1 MKRRGNE
8 NPWKKNILRERREL
22 VGSKSIESA
31 SLRHA
36 AETKEIAVNQQ
47 EPAYIYEGLDPATGE
62 FGRFSKTVMNV
73 YHSVSSA
80 FNRAREPGK
89 PLATVA
95 NLTREAPLGS
105 LFVAFVLGVAFAT
118 RHVNRR

>member
-1 MKRRGNE
+1 MNVIQTKVPAVAKR
-8 NPWKKNILRERREL
+8 
-22 VGSKSIESA
+22 
-31 SLRHA
+31 
-36 AETKEIAVNQQ
+36 
-47 EPAYIYEGLDPATGE
+47 EPTYIYEGLDPATGE
-62 FGRFSKTVMNV
+62 FGRFTDTVMSV
-73 YHSVSSA
+73 YGSVKSA
-80 FNRAREPGK
+80 FQRANEPGK

>member
-1 MKRRGNE
+1 
-8 NPWKKNILRERREL
+8 
-22 VGSKSIESA
+22 V
-31 SLRHA
+31 
-36 AETKEIAVNQQ
+36 TQQ
-47 EPAYIYEGLDPATGE
+47 EPVYIYEGLDPATGE
-62 FGRFSKTVMNV
+62 FGRFSETVRSV
-73 YHSVSSA
+73 YDSVHAA
-80 FNRAREPGK
+80 FERANEPGR

>member
-1 MKRRGNE
+1 M
-8 NPWKKNILRERREL
+8 
-22 VGSKSIESA
+22 
-31 SLRHA
+31 
-36 AETKEIAVNQQ
+36 TQQ

-62 FGRFSKTVMNV
+62 YGRFSDMVLSV
-73 YHSVSSA
+73 YDSVKGA
-80 FNRAREPGK
+80 LDRANEPGK

>member
-1 MKRRGNE
+1 MNTIQPK
-8 NPWKKNILRERREL
+8 
-22 VGSKSIESA
+22 VSA
-31 SLRHA
+31 V
-36 AETKEIAVNQQ
+36 TKQQ
-47 EPAYIYEGLDPATGE
+47 PAYIYEGLDPATGE
-62 FGRFSKTVMNV
+62 FRKFSDTVMSV
-73 YHSVSSA
+73 YGSVKSA
-80 FNRAREPGK
+80 FERANEPGK

>member
-1 MKRRGNE
+1 M
-8 NPWKKNILRERREL
+8 
-22 VGSKSIESA
+22 A
-31 SLRHA
+31 
-36 AETKEIAVNQQ
+36 QQ
-47 EPAYIYEGLDPATGE
+47 EPVYIYEGLDPATGE
-62 FGRFSKTVMNV
+62 FGRWRDSIMSV
-73 YHSVSSA
+73 YNSAKSA
-80 FNRAREPGK
+80 FGRAREPGR

>member
-1 MKRRGNE
+1 MERLKRGRGASR
-8 NPWKKNILRERREL
+8 LRADHEPGADAK
-22 VGSKSIESA
+22 GSRAARMPACSSA
-31 SLRHA
+31 C
-36 AETKEIAVNQQ
+36 V
-47 EPAYIYEGLDPATGE
+47 ATGE
-62 FGRFSKTVMNV
+62 FGRFSETVMGV
-73 YHSVSSA
+73 YSSVKSA
-80 FNRAREPGK
+80 FNRANEPGK